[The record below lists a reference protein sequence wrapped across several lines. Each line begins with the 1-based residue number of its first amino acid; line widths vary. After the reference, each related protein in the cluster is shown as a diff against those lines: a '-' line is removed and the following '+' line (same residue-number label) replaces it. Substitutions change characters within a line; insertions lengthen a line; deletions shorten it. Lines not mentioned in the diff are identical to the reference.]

1 MEVEREKSPTI
12 GQASDG
18 KFMGGTELDKE
29 GREAMLGDERGKRGN
44 RQLAN
49 RRNQN
54 FLSGKPSGKKN
65 FFRRSANH
73 IYY

>member
-1 MEVEREKSPTI
+1 
-12 GQASDG
+12 
-18 KFMGGTELDKE
+18 MGGTELDKE

-54 FLSGKPSGKKN
+54 FLSGKPSGEKT
-65 FFRRSANH
+65 FSAGAQ
-73 IYY
+73 ITFITRGWVWREGGEA